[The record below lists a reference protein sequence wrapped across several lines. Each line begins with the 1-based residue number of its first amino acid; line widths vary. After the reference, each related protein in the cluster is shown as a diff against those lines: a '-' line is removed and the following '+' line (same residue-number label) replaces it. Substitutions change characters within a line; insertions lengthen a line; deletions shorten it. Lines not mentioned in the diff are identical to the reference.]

1 MTLGTHV
8 AFASVLYLG
17 GATLFGYRPDWIGW
31 LLAAAASLLPD
42 VDLPPA
48 KIGRLFWWLSVPL
61 ERRFGHRTLTHLPRR
76 AERRSGPYS
85 APLAAQ
91 SAVLLGGGGRLLV
104 APVDRHAQHPGRRSV
119 LARAGAAGDARQPQL
134 ADGKSGSKG
143 EMILL
148 SGLLVAAA
156 ALYPLSHIGFRDA
169 LQALLKSFDI
179 AVEQYARV
187 SGTHWYELELTAT
200 DNLTLE
206 RINCR
211 CPVVGTWKHGFIV
224 LHQGQPRA
232 VGKSEAQHN
241 LLPVAARL
249 IQGEPLRVV
258 AERVAMQ
265 GHTLRWLVSRI
276 DQSRPYYLL
285 GEVEIAD
292 GRGPAL
298 AGRLDS
304 VETYNPASYRGG
316 ILRLHYA
323 RAPELGPWLDL
334 VAVRGEV
341 VVQFW
346 LRPGEAAVTLGPGE
360 ERRGGTDTGAVAAV
374 FVNILG

>member
-1 MTLGTHV
+1 MV
-8 AFASVLYLG
+8 
-17 GATLFGYRPDWIGW
+17 
-31 LLAAAASLLPD
+31 LLA
-42 VDLPPA
+42 
-48 KIGRLFWWLSVPL
+48 G
-61 ERRFGHRTLTHLPRR
+61 
-76 AERRSGPYS
+76 
-85 APLAAQ
+85 
-91 SAVLLGGGGRLLV
+91 LLGLTV
-104 APVDRHAQHPGRRSV
+104 
-119 LARAGAAGDARQPQL
+119 
-134 ADGKSGSKG
+134 
-143 EMILL
+143 
-148 SGLLVAAA
+148 
-156 ALYPLSHIGFRDA
+156 ALYPLSHLGFRDA

-187 SGTHWYELELTAT
+187 SGTHWYDLELTAT

-206 RINCR
+206 RIECR
-211 CPVVGTWKHGFIV
+211 CPVVGTWKNGFII

-285 GEVEIAD
+285 GEVEMPD

-298 AGRLDS
+298 TGRLDS
-304 VETYNPASYRGG
+304 VDTYNPASYRGG

-323 RAPELGPWLDL
+323 RAAELTPWLDL
-334 VAVRGEV
+334 VAVRGEM

-346 LRPGEAAVTLGPGE
+346 LKPGEAAVTLGAGE
-360 ERRGGTDTGAVAAV
+360 EREVERIPEQLRR
-374 FVNILG
+374 FL